1 MEKERPIIERKI
13 LEKTRHGTIS
23 AIHTAAA
30 PLCEYFRS
38 IKFVPIGERQ
48 ELLKSI
54 TNCFFEADQ
63 SGNVNLFNELSCM
76 VKLPETLENRII
88 EEKLDSMIGG

>member
-1 MEKERPIIERKI
+1 MEKERSVIERKI
-13 LEKTRHGTIS
+13 LEKTRQGTIS

-30 PLCEYFRS
+30 PLCDYFRS
-38 IKFVPIGERQ
+38 IKFVPLGERQ

-54 TNCFFEADQ
+54 TNCFFSFD
-63 SGNVNLFNELSCM
+63 SFGNVNLLNKMLNG

-88 EEKLDSMIGG
+88 EEKLDSMIG